1 MSIESGAGRI
11 RDILAPVTRFV
22 QRQSIAPP
30 TPLTQFVGRERE
42 VTTACML
49 LRRMDVRLLTLTG
62 AGGIGKTRLALAIA
76 SELAGDIVD
85 GIVWVPLTSIHDPP
99 LVVPA
104 IAKALGIGE
113 TNGHSLVDIVRSAL
127 FDKELL
133 LLIDNF
139 EQVLTAAP
147 NVAELLISCPA
158 LKVLVTSRSP
168 LRISGER
175 ILPVPPLTLP
185 DPRNPPAPERLVE
198 SEAVRLFVERA
209 NTASPP
215 FVLND
220 VTGPLVAQ
228 ICWRLDGLPLAIEL
242 AAARVYHLS
251 LETLH
256 ARLERRL
263 QMLTGG
269 PRDVPERHRTMHDAI
284 AWSYDLLS
292 PEEQA
297 LFRGLTVFAGG
308 FTLEAA
314 EAVCTHEPNEGSSL
328 PVIDGLTSLVDKSLV
343 RYVSDLPGDP
353 RYMFLETIREY
364 GRAQLASHDHD
375 TAYRQRHAA
384 FFLALPSAARREMTT
399 GAVTAWVDRIEAD
412 HDNSRLTLT
421 WLAQTD
427 QWCDCLRLACAL
439 SPFWDIR
446 GHVTEGRTWLERTL
460 DPARTSGAPPSLC
473 ATASMKLGTSVL
485 RQGDYDLAEAHLEAA
500 RTAWLSLQDAENLP
514 YTLMMLGG
522 VAEYR
527 GDDVLAQSQYE
538 QALALF
544 REREDLTGVSEVL
557 NNLADTCYR
566 RGDLTQ
572 AEALA
577 QEAIALARESTLPV
591 PIADALITLG
601 EIASAR
607 SEGQHAVAVLREGL
621 YTSRDAAY
629 QLGLADAMTGLADVA
644 ASTGD
649 PLRAAR
655 LLGAVDALAA
665 RLGVSRLPHQAL
677 QLRATTATQAGLD
690 EQAFAT
696 ALAEGRALSL
706 NEALAEAGEVSAGP
720 VPPVSSLF
728 TPREREILQL
738 LVKGKTDRAIADAL
752 YISTRTVESHVARIF
767 AKLDVHTRAGAVS
780 TALTTGLIDP
790 PFFPSTVTSA
800 ER

>member
-1 MSIESGAGRI
+1 MSIESGSGRI
-11 RDILAPVTRFV
+11 RDVPAPVTRFV

-30 TPLTQFVGRERE
+30 ATLTQFVGHERE
-42 VTTACML
+42 VTAACVL

-76 SELAGDIVD
+76 SELAGEVPD
-85 GIVWVPLTSIHDPP
+85 GVVWVPLTAIHDPM

-127 FDKELL
+127 VDKELL

-147 NVAELLISCPA
+147 IVAELLISCPA

-175 ILPVPPLTLP
+175 LLPVPPLTLP
-185 DPRNPPAPERLVE
+185 DPHDPPAPERLVE

-209 NTASPP
+209 EATTPP

-242 AAARVYHLS
+242 AAARVYHLP

-263 QMLTGG
+263 PMLTGG
-269 PRDVPERHRTMHDAI
+269 PRDVPGRHRTMHDAI

-297 LFRGLTVFAGG
+297 QFRGLTVFAGG

-314 EAVCTHEPNEGSSL
+314 EAVCMHEPGDESSL

-343 RYVSDLPGDP
+343 RYVPNLPGGP
-353 RYMFLETIREY
+353 RYMFLETIQEY
-364 GRAQLASHDHD
+364 GRERLASHDRD

-384 FFLALPSAARREMTT
+384 FFLALPSTTRREMTT
-399 GAVTAWVDRIEAD
+399 GAVTAWVNRIEAD
-412 HDNSRLTLT
+412 HDNFRLTLT

-473 ATASMKLGTSVL
+473 ATASMKLGTFVL
-485 RQGDYDLAEAHLEAA
+485 RQGDYDLAEVHLEAA
-500 RTAWLSLQDAENLP
+500 RTVWLSLQDAGNLP

-544 REREDLTGVSEVL
+544 RHRKDLAGVSEVL
-557 NNLADTCYR
+557 NNLADTSYR

-572 AEALA
+572 AEVLA
-577 QEAIALARESTLPV
+577 QEAITWARESTLPV

-601 EIASAR
+601 ELASAR
-607 SEGQHAVAVLREGL
+607 GEGQRAVTVLREGL
-621 YTSRDAAY
+621 YTSQDAAY
-629 QLGLADAMTGLADVA
+629 QLGLADAMAGLADVA
-644 ASTGD
+644 AATGN

-655 LLGAVDALAA
+655 LLGAVDALIEP
-665 RLGVSRLPHQAL
+665 LGIPLLPHHELHRHAQA
-677 QLRATTATQAGLD
+677 TAEAAL
-690 EQAFAT
+690 EPEAFAS
-696 ALAEGRALSL
+696 AWAAGRVIPL
-706 NEALAEAGEVSAGP
+706 NEAVAEAREVSG
-720 VPPVSSLF
+720 VPASPATSPF
-728 TPREREILQL
+728 TLREREILQL
-738 LVKGKTDRAIADAL
+738 LVGGLTDRAIGEAL
-752 YISTRTVESHVARIF
+752 FIGIRTVESHVGRIL
-767 AKLDVHTRAGAVS
+767 AKLGVHNRAAAV
-780 TALTTGLIDP
+780 AAVLAAGLVEPVSPDHDQ
-790 PFFPSTVTSA
+790 
-800 ER
+800 R